1 LGVSEVVVVGG
12 LVLVAALAR
21 KDTDDFKTG
30 FGWSAAT
37 PLADQEGRPDR
48 LNSKTS
54 YTCN

>member
-1 LGVSEVVVVGG
+1 VSEVVVVGG